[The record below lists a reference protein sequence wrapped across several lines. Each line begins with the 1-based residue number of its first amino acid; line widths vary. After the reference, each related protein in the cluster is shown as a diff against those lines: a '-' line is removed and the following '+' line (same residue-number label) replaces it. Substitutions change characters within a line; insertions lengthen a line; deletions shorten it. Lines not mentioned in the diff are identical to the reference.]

1 MIPERIAAALP
12 AGGKARRYAA
22 RLAIVFGVLVLLGF
36 FVLPPV
42 VRAQLVARLGE
53 ALQREVAV
61 ERVRFNPF
69 MLSLTVEGLR
79 VRERGSETVVA
90 GFDRL
95 HANFQLS
102 SLLRGGPVISELSL
116 DGPQLRVVRQ
126 PDRRY
131 NFSDLLE
138 RQAAPPEPAADAPL
152 PRFSLANIR
161 VTNGRIDFDDRLFD
175 EQHALAGITLGLP
188 FLSSLPHH
196 LESFV
201 EPAFAATLD
210 GSPIELKGR
219 SKPFADSTESELQL
233 AVDDLQLAQYLDYL
247 PLAVPARLTA
257 GALDSDLTLRFRQS
271 ADAPATISLAGS
283 LALKGLAVEEA
294 DGQPLLA
301 FERLDL
307 ALGSLDLPARQAR
320 IDRVALLAPVVHARA
335 TAQGTLN
342 WRTLLSAPQAAPGP
356 ATQPAPAFSWT
367 LGEASVAR
375 GTVHWLDE
383 TGPQPLRAT
392 LDDIEASLRGLGGGG
407 KTVEPPAP
415 AAFDLTLRVAAG
427 DALVAERVALGK
439 GELDLA
445 GRRLSLGEVV
455 VQGLSARARRGADG
469 SVAWLR
475 APALRDAP
483 ADDGAPPWRLQLPSL
498 RTENAS
504 LRFDD
509 RAVKPAVTQSVHK
522 LALTVT
528 GIDTAAAAADA
539 PAEVSLRFG
548 LNRRGEVAA
557 SGRIGLAPLTVALAL
572 DLKAIE
578 LLPLQAYFTDRL
590 NIAVTRGQLALKG
603 DLSLAAGE
611 TLRGGFRGQAT
622 VGDFHAVDKPNSADF
637 LKWKSFHLG
646 GIDARLGPDSLNI
659 AEIALSD
666 FFARV
671 IVSPEGRLNLM
682 HIVRREPERETGGE
696 EGAAGAVAV
705 ERREGEAAAPLP
717 ERASPALPLRIDKVT
732 LQGGS
737 INFTDNFVKPNY
749 SANLRAIGG
758 SISGLSSAQDS
769 VATLSLR
776 GSYDDIAPLRIEARL
791 NPLAG
796 KPFLDLDADVKGI
809 ELTPFSPYSGK
820 YAGYAIEKGKLSLF
834 VKYRIEDQRLS
845 AENRV
850 FLDQLTFGAPVE
862 SPSATRL
869 PVTLAV
875 ALLKNRRGE
884 IDINLP
890 ISGSL
895 DDPEFSV
902 GGLVVKVIVNL
913 FVKAVTSPFAL
924 LGSLFGGGEEL
935 SFLAFP
941 EGRHTLDAA
950 AQQRLEALARALQ
963 DRPALKLEID
973 GHADPEHDREGLKLA
988 LLDARVRTLKRDDL
1002 VRKGVEAGS
1011 ADDIAIEPAEYPGLL
1026 TRVYRAEKF
1035 PKPRNLVGFVKELPV
1050 AEMEK
1055 LIIAHTQVDDEALRA
1070 LATRRAQTTR
1080 DWLVTRG
1087 GVPAERI
1094 FLRPVKLEARAG
1106 AANGGEAGEG
1116 RSPSRVDFSLK

>member
-79 VRERGSETVVA
+79 VREHGSETVVA

-95 HANFQLS
+95 YANFQLS
-102 SLLRGGPVISELSL
+102 SLLRGGPVVSELSL
-116 DGPQLRVVRQ
+116 DGPQLRIVRQ

-138 RQAAPPEPAADAPL
+138 RQAAPPAADAPL

-161 VTNGRIDFDDRLFD
+161 VSNGRIDFDDRLFD

-247 PLAVPARLTA
+247 PLAVPARLTG
-257 GALDSDLTLRFRQS
+257 GALDSDLTLRFRQA

-283 LALKGLAVEEA
+283 LALKGLALEEA
-294 DGQPLLA
+294 DGQALLA

-307 ALGSLDLPARQAR
+307 TLGSLDLPARQAR

-335 TAQGTLN
+335 TTQGALN
-342 WRTLLSAPQAAPGP
+342 WRTLLSGTQAPPAAPAAAASP
-356 ATQPAPAFSWT
+356 AAAPAFSWT
-367 LGEASVAR
+367 LGEASIAR

-392 LDDIEASLRGLGGGG
+392 LDEIEASLRGLGGG
-407 KTVEPPAP
+407 KSAEPAT
-415 AAFDLTLRVAAG
+415 FDLALRVAAG

-455 VQGLSARARRGADG
+455 VQGLSARARRAADG

-475 APALRDAP
+475 APALRDTP
-483 ADDGAPPWRLQLPSL
+483 PDDGAAPWRLQLPSL

-509 RAVKPAVTQSVHK
+509 RAVTPSVTQSVHK
-522 LALTVT
+522 LALTAS
-528 GIDTAAAAADA
+528 GIDTAADA

-548 LNRRGEVAA
+548 LNRRGDVAA

-603 DLSLAAGE
+603 DLSLALGE

-659 AEIALSD
+659 AEVALSD

-682 HIVRREPERETGGE
+682 HIVRRETDGAGAVAGA
-696 EGAAGAVAV
+696 EGTTAAGAV
-705 ERREGEAAAPLP
+705 ERRAGEAAAPLP
-717 ERASPALPLRIDKVT
+717 ARASPALPLRIDKVT

-737 INFTDNFVKPNY
+737 VNFTDNFVKPNY

-758 SISGLSSAQDS
+758 SVSGLSSAQDS

-791 NPLAG
+791 NPLAS

-834 VKYRIEDQRLS
+834 VKYRIEDQRLT

-935 SFLAFP
+935 SFLTFP

-973 GHADPEHDREGLKLA
+973 GHADPERDREGLKLA

-1002 VRKGVEAGS
+1002 VKKGVEAGS
-1011 ADDIAIEPAEYPGLL
+1011 ADDIAVEPAEYPGLL
-1026 TRVYRAEKF
+1026 ARVYRAEKF
-1035 PKPRNLVGFVKELPV
+1035 PKPRNLVGFVKDLPV

-1055 LIIAHTQVDDEALRA
+1055 LIVTHTQVDEEALRA
-1070 LATRRAQTTR
+1070 LATRRAQAAR

-1094 FLRPVKLEARAG
+1094 FLRPVTLEARAG
-1106 AANGGEAGEG
+1106 AGNGGEAGES